1 MVTKRNF
8 ACPSYDSCLSEA
20 VAQKVSDFHCQGCP
34 YQDEVRSDW
43 PEIQE
48 ADSRRVVSLFA
59 AICRNRIRPR
69 SEPLT
74 EDELAFL
81 WEETEG
87 SDQINAT
94 GDME

>member
-8 ACPSYDSCLSEA
+8 ACPNYDACLSEA

-34 YQDEVRSDW
+34 YQYEVRSDW

-48 ADSRRVVSLFA
+48 MDSHRVMFLFA

-74 EDELAFL
+74 ADELAFL
-81 WEETEG
+81 WEEIDG
-87 SDQINAT
+87 SEQAAAA